1 MPDSA
6 MPLPIPA
13 LLGPPGLVLAFHVDG
28 EGRAAELSVER
39 PLPPPPAGGWTWL
52 HFNLADKRACLWIG
66 GAQELPQ
73 PARALLAALQDHQQL
88 YATNDCI
95 YGVFADLMRTF
106 DSTEEDAGYLSFA
119 MTGGLLISGR
129 RQPLQAVDAVHTA
142 LRAGKR
148 VATPAA
154 LIEVIVGEA
163 MSGIEKLIET
173 LAKEMDRAEDKL
185 LIDSIEDERRRLGR
199 IRRTGVRLHRQLA
212 SLRLLL
218 KRFDISDEDLTLS
231 PAIILNTDR
240 LAQRLDDLDQ
250 EVVAT
255 QERARLLHDEI
266 SARLSDES
274 ARNINALAIITAL
287 FLPPSLVAGIFGMN
301 TSNLPLTQ
309 IPHGSAWAVGLGV
322 ASAAFAYWIL
332 RRLGVIRR

>member
-6 MPLPIPA
+6 LLSQPVT
-13 LLGPPGLVLAFHVDG
+13 LLGPPGLMLAFHVDA
-28 EGRAAELSVER
+28 EGRAQELAADR
-39 PLPPPPAGGWTWL
+39 PLPPVPDSGWLWL
-52 HFNLADKRACLWIG
+52 HFNLADKRACTWIG
-66 GAQELPQ
+66 AAPELPVA
-73 PARALLAALQDHQQL
+73 ARALFAALQDHQQL

-106 DSTEEDAGYLSFA
+106 DSTEEDTGYLTFA
-119 MTGGLLISGR
+119 MGGRLLVSGR
-129 RQPLQAVDAVHTA
+129 RQPLQAVDAVRAA
-142 LRAGKR
+142 LVAGKR
-148 VATPAA
+148 VVTPAA
-154 LIEVIVGEA
+154 LIEGIVGEA

-173 LAKEMDRAEDKL
+173 LARELDRAEDKL

-212 SLRLLL
+212 GLRLLL
-218 KRFDISDEDLTLS
+218 RRFDVSDEDLVLS

-266 SARLSDES
+266 SARLSEDS
-274 ARNINALAIITAL
+274 ARNINALAILTAL

-309 IPHGSAWAVGLGV
+309 IPHGSAWAIGLGV